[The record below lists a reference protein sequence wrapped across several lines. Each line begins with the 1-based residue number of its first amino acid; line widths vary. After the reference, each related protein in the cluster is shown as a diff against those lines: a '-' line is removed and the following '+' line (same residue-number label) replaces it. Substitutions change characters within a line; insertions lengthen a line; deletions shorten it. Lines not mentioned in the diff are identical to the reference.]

1 MKKVLILL
9 AIALTA
15 NVMMAQKMD
24 RTNAY
29 NYNRNGQY
37 DRAVESIERC
47 VNHEAF
53 LGMRPKDQAQAWLY
67 RGMIYLNVHQN
78 PEFASRY
85 PNALE
90 LAYESL
96 NRCIQT
102 DASYAQ
108 DNASEIYPRI
118 NAIAVN
124 YFQDGVENF
133 NNEVF
138 PQAGTS
144 FRKSYEISLSGPA
157 PDTSALIN
165 AALAFQRGEMYE
177 DALTNYQEL
186 RALGYNQVDV
196 YKNLAAC
203 YAGMDN
209 DEMSMQMIQAGLEA
223 FPGDAGLIIEKVN
236 LFLKQGKGEEAIAD
250 LNQLHELD
258 PQNASILFILGTI
271 YGDDSHEIFD
281 PDRAIDY
288 YTQALEVNSEFYD
301 ADYNLAALYVN
312 LSNKK
317 NAEANDL
324 LESGFT
330 NQILERANALT
341 EEGNEFLRQG
351 LPHAERAFQ
360 AQPSVELGQVL
371 KSIYIRLQMMDEAA
385 ALNQTLQEMQQ

>member
-96 NRCIQT
+96 NKCIQT

-177 DALTNYQEL
+177 DALTN
-186 RALGYNQVDV
+186 
-196 YKNLAAC
+196 
-203 YAGMDN
+203 
-209 DEMSMQMIQAGLEA
+209 
-223 FPGDAGLIIEKVN
+223 
-236 LFLKQGKGEEAIAD
+236 
-250 LNQLHELD
+250 
-258 PQNASILFILGTI
+258 
-271 YGDDSHEIFD
+271 
-281 PDRAIDY
+281 
-288 YTQALEVNSEFYD
+288 
-301 ADYNLAALYVN
+301 
-312 LSNKK
+312 
-317 NAEANDL
+317 
-324 LESGFT
+324 
-330 NQILERANALT
+330 
-341 EEGNEFLRQG
+341 
-351 LPHAERAFQ
+351 
-360 AQPSVELGQVL
+360 
-371 KSIYIRLQMMDEAA
+371 
-385 ALNQTLQEMQQ
+385 